1 MLKNFRSGAKF
12 KKEVTKVLINQ
23 MNELDLIK
31 LKEVFKRIDIDSS
44 GTITVEELEKAMQE

>member
-1 MLKNFRSGAKF
+1 MLKNFRSGVKF

>member
-23 MNELDLIK
+23 MNELDLNK
-31 LKEVFKRIDIDSS
+31 LKEAFQKIDVDQS

>member
-1 MLKNFRSGAKF
+1 MLRNFRSGAKF

-31 LKEVFKRIDIDSS
+31 LKEAFQKIDTD
-44 GTITVEELEKAMQE
+44 